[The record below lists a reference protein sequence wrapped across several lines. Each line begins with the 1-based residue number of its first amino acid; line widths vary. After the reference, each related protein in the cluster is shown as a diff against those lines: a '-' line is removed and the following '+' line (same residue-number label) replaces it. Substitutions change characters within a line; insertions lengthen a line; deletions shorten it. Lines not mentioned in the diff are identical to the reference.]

1 MTKEQIRVEAEVYN
15 KSLKKHPSSEQSLTD
30 VLVEFAE
37 RLQNLQQTHVMLS
50 LPMFRMLFNELLSAG
65 RDMRDRDRLG
75 LYYLPEDE
83 YFADV
88 LKRYGAD
95 GNGA

>member
-1 MTKEQIRVEAEVYN
+1 MNNIQNYNSDVSAENGTK
-15 KSLKKHPSSEQSLTD
+15 H
-30 VLVEFAE
+30 
-37 RLQNLQQTHVMLS
+37 HVKLS
-50 LPMFRMLFNELLSAG
+50 LPMFRMLFNELMSAG

-88 LKRYGAD
+88 LKRYADD